1 MEGAFF
7 VLFFVSS
14 FYQLSVKT
22 FSQKEVHQKKQA
34 DMKNKLSNEPDYQK
48 NYSLKTW
55 AEDDKPREKLLNK
68 GKNALS
74 DAELIAIL
82 INSGNRKETAVDLSR
97 RILKD
102 QHDNLIEL
110 SRMSVHDLM
119 QYSGIGEAKAIS
131 IVAALELGK
140 RRRQSEA
147 LELKQIKSSRDAF
160 ECLYAHVA
168 DQSYEQFWVLFLDRA
183 NQILQIKQISD
194 GGVSGTVADPKKIF
208 SLALECRAS
217 GIILCHNHPSGQL
230 SPSPQDTSLTKK
242 LSSAG
247 DMLEIKV
254 LDHLIIGKNAFYSFA
269 DEGML

>member
-1 MEGAFF
+1 
-7 VLFFVSS
+7 
-14 FYQLSVKT
+14 
-22 FSQKEVHQKKQA
+22 
-34 DMKNKLSNEPDYQK
+34 MKNKLSNEPDYQK

-68 GKNALS
+68 GKSALS